1 MSDDQQLIIEERDQ
15 IAFVTFN
22 RPEKLN
28 AWSFE
33 MSNELREYLWGLN
46 EGEYR
51 IRCVVMTGS
60 GRAFCSGADVGN
72 LAARQGGEGGARRA
86 PPPRAAPP
94 AARRRGN
101 APVIAALNGDPR
113 GRGHG

>member
-1 MSDDQQLIIEERDQ
+1 MSDDGQLIIEERDR

-28 AWSFE
+28 AWTFE

-72 LAARQGGEGGARRA
+72 LAARQGGRRT
-86 PPPRAAPP
+86 
-94 AARRRGN
+94 RRRTS
-101 APVIAALNGDPR
+101 PRRCAAATR
-113 GRGHG
+113 R